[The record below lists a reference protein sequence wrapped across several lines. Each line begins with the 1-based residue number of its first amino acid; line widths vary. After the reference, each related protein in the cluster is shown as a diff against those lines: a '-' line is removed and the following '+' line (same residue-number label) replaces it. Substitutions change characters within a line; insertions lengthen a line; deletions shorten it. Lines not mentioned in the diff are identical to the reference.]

1 MTDSE
6 AFAVSSGDNKPLLLV
21 EDDTSLAG
29 SLADFLTERGYEVD
43 FAFNGQSGVE
53 LARRNEYDVIVMDVS
68 MPVMDGLSACQ
79 RLRDDH
85 GIDTPIIFLTA
96 RDALDDKIAGYRSG
110 GDDYLVK
117 PFAPEELVC
126 RVDALRNRRRLLR
139 TKNLTFG
146 DLSIY
151 PGRLRAE
158 FGGRALE
165 ICGTNLRLMM
175 ILVNAA
181 PEVVSKAAL
190 EAELWPDQKPQSGP
204 LRNHVYRLRRL
215 LSDAFGDPLIK
226 TVHGSGYRIE
236 LPD

>member
-1 MTDSE
+1 MKP
-6 AFAVSSGDNKPLLLV
+6 GDHIPVLLV

-29 SLADFLTERGYEVD
+29 SLADFLSERGFDVD

-53 LARRNEYDVIVMDVS
+53 LARQNDYDVIVMDVS

-79 RLRDDH
+79 RLRNDH
-85 GIDTPIIFLTA
+85 AIDTPIIFLTA

-126 RVDALRNRRRLLR
+126 RLDALRARRRTPR
-139 TKNLTFG
+139 RRNLTFG

-151 PGRLRAE
+151 PGRLQAE
-158 FGGRALE
+158 YAGRTLE
-165 ICGTNLRLMM
+165 ICGTNLQLLA
-175 ILVNAA
+175 ILVDAA
-181 PEVVSKAAL
+181 PDMVSKAAL
-190 EAELWPDQKPQSGP
+190 EAELWPGDKPRSDP
-204 LRNHVYRLRRL
+204 LRNHIYRLRKL
-215 LSDAFGDPLIK
+215 LGDAFGDPLIK
-226 TVHGSGYRIE
+226 TVHSKGYRIE